1 MKNNYEIKDILSA
14 VDSLLYSNKKEEP
27 QSINVIDKPL
37 ILNDE
42 IKKEDQKNDK
52 VPKNTEKIILQAEK
66 FLKK

>member
-37 ILNDE
+37 MMRLKRK
-42 IKKEDQKNDK
+42 IKKTIKYQK
-52 VPKNTEKIILQAEK
+52 I
-66 FLKK
+66 LKKLFYKLKNF

>member
-66 FLKK
+66 LLKK

>member
-42 IKKEDQKNDK
+42 IKKEDLKNDK
-52 VPKNTEKIILQAEK
+52 VPKNTG
-66 FLKK
+66 